1 MCSSSRFAPAC
12 GGIACAAPCAGAAAA
27 ADGAAGAVGEAASA
41 CAAAG
46 AGDEAAASGRAGSPP
61 PPRPSRTCGR
71 RFPSNRPASRQMMQQ
86 STQVSPET
94 PVFGLPGTC
103 GGTLP
108 GRGSV
113 TGLGGAAG
121 IVSSSP
127 ACAVCVRE
135 TDAGAAEAAASG
147 PAGVV
152 SVQETEE
159 AAAAGVSAA
168 EAFRRAEDFRLER
181 DMIVFS
187 FSGGGRLPG
196 GRCPFF

>member
-1 MCSSSRFAPAC
+1 
-12 GGIACAAPCAGAAAA
+12 
-27 ADGAAGAVGEAASA
+27 
-41 CAAAG
+41 
-46 AGDEAAASGRAGSPP
+46 
-61 PPRPSRTCGR
+61 
-71 RFPSNRPASRQMMQQ
+71 MQQ

-94 PVFGLPGTC
+94 PVFELPGTC

-121 IVSSSP
+121 IVSSGP

-147 PAGVV
+147 PVGAV

-159 AAAAGVSAA
+159 AAAGVSAA
-168 EAFRRAEDFRLER
+168 EAFRRTEDFRLER

-187 FSGGGRLPG
+187 FLGAGG
-196 GRCPFF
+196 CPVVMSFFLEYS